1 VGRFDAIDQR
11 SAVGSTVS
19 VASGMGIIRTIL
31 PYLGPCATSPA
42 GAAAGRNYARGE
54 GDFHDRED
62 FNTPWSSKPFAI
74 METLRQAGFTVL
86 NDANNHILGSG
97 VTKAP

>member
-1 VGRFDAIDQR
+1 
-11 SAVGSTVS
+11 
-19 VASGMGIIRTIL
+19 MGIIRTIL
-31 PYLGPCATSPA
+31 PYRGPCATSPA
-42 GAAAGRNYARGE
+42 GPPQDATTPGAE

-86 NDANNHILGSG
+86 NDANNHILASG
-97 VTKAP
+97 VIKAP